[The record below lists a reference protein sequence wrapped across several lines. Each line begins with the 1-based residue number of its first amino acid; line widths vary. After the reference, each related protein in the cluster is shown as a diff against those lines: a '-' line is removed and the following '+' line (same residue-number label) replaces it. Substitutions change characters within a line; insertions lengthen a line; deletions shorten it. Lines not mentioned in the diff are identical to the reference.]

1 MHIIMK
7 SIQNELAKKA
17 ESEENFAR
25 DIIEGLITKQDI
37 ENLPTRVV
45 TIRMMGDFL
54 EIYMD
59 NGWQVNLRF
68 SQNTLNPTPNLSIDA
83 FIVGA
88 PLSYRVTINNREDK
102 S

>member
-1 MHIIMK
+1 MHITMK
-7 SIQNELAKKA
+7 SIQEELIKKA
-17 ESEENFAR
+17 ESDENFAR
-25 DIIEGLITKQDI
+25 DIIKSLITKQDI

-45 TIRMMGDFL
+45 TIRMCGDLL

-83 FIVGA
+83 FIAGA
-88 PLSYRVTINNREDK
+88 PLSYRVTINKED
-102 S
+102 